1 MIKNVKRLLV
11 ALWLCAVVVAPVWG
25 IEEGQPLPE
34 FSIQAFDGNYYSRA
48 TLEGK
53 PVLLVFWNTWCPV
66 CLKELPRVNRL
77 AEKFGP
83 QGLVILAVNTAI
95 NDSENKARV
104 YARKYGYKFPIAF
117 DHSFE
122 TGQAFGLRGVPTIYL
137 VDAKGIV
144 RYKHSQLPEDMEARF
159 KQLQGDA
166 PDPSGMEKDR
176 SGGGGSKNAGGNPPA
191 RTTPARSTAGG

>member
-1 MIKNVKRLLV
+1 MKKYVKILWV
-11 ALWLCAVVVAPVWG
+11 ALWLSTVVVVPVWG

-34 FSIQAFDGNYYSRA
+34 FSIQAFDGNDYSRA

-83 QGLVILAVNTAI
+83 RGLVILAVNTAI
-95 NDSENKARV
+95 NDSEIKARV
-104 YARKYGYKFPIAF
+104 YVEKYGYKFPIAF
-117 DHSFE
+117 DHDFE
-122 TGQAFGLRGVPTIYL
+122 TGQAFGLRGVPTVFL
-137 VDAKGIV
+137 VDTQGIV
-144 RYKHSQLPEDMEARF
+144 RYKRSQLPEDMEVHF

-166 PDPSGMEKDR
+166 SGPSG
-176 SGGGGSKNAGGNPPA
+176 
-191 RTTPARSTAGG
+191 